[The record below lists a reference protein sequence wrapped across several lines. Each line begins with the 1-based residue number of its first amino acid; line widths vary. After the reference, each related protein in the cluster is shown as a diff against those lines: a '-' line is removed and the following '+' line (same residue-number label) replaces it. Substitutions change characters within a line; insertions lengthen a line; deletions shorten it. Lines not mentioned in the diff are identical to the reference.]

1 MTTSKEGHLL
11 PGRNGS
17 LTEDQ
22 ENHLKEMW
30 LQLLVFM
37 GYVPKDLSTVQTL
50 SSMMSTETS
59 MHKKKRGGF
68 FHRKQRSIGVS
79 SPEAQAETLRHSV
92 RGLNGS
98 EFEEAFRRMI
108 RIDHPDNLVLRFLRA
123 RKWDVAKGLG
133 MFGDTIA
140 WRVEQNIEE
149 MVQKGELLGTDEG
162 DEGLILQLT
171 DGKAQIHGFD
181 KQARPIVHIG
191 AHLHKPK
198 AQGEESIQ
206 RYTITTIENA
216 RLCLEDP
223 VDTAAVIFDLGKFT
237 LANMDY
243 GAVKF
248 MLKCFESHYPES
260 LGFVLIHRAPLLFS
274 GIWSAIKGWI
284 DPDVAAKITFTRNYK
299 DLLKHVDANQIPKEL
314 GGEREWEYH
323 YDAPS
328 QQENKCLKD
337 TLAGNS
343 DTKESLWNERVSLFE
358 KYYEATA
365 SWCKSK
371 GEESKNWQKKK
382 NELALKI
389 KQNYWKLDPYIRAT
403 SILDRD
409 GTLNDFHGDELARP
423 DHCPIGNAVH
433 VKDENQTVQH
443 NAINGTNGVPN
454 GSSKDNAN
462 GTSHAKAGAPH
473 KEEPVAAAV
482 PRKLTRPT
490 EPPPPPPQSKSAP
503 APSPTKPR
511 SRIIKADNGGEFAEL
526 VREFGEGLAII
537 DEDGEEDVFF
547 DTPKVIY
554 LVGNKQY

>member
-1 MTTSKEGHLL
+1 MTTANGGKLL

-30 LQLLVFM
+30 LQLLIFM
-37 GYVPKDLSTVQTL
+37 GYVPKDLSTVHTL

-59 MHKKKRGGF
+59 MHKKKRGGL
-68 FHRKQRSIGVS
+68 FHRKQKSIGVS
-79 SPEAQAETLRHSV
+79 SPETQAEALHQSV
-92 RGLNGS
+92 RGLDGT
-98 EFEEAFRRMI
+98 EFDEAFRRMI
-108 RIDHPDNLVLRFLRA
+108 RIDQPDNLVLRFLRA
-123 RKWDVAKGLG
+123 RKWDVAKGLA

-140 WRVEQNIEE
+140 WRVEENIEE
-149 MVQKGELLGTDEG
+149 MVQKGELLGTEGG

-171 DGKAQIHGFD
+171 DGKAQIHGSD

-237 LANMDY
+237 LSNMDY

-299 DLLKHVDANQIPKEL
+299 DLLKHVDASQIPKEL

-323 YDAPS
+323 YEAPTE
-328 QQENKCLKD
+328 QENKCLKE
-337 TLAGNS
+337 TLAGGS
-343 DTKESLWNERVSLFE
+343 DVKDSLWKERMSLFD

-365 SWCKSK
+365 CWCKTK
-371 GEESKNWQKKK
+371 GEESKNWQRKK

-389 KQNYWKLDPYIRAT
+389 KENYWKLDPYVRAT

-409 GTLNDFHGDELARP
+409 GTLSDFHGDELVRP
-423 DHCPIGNAVH
+423 DHCPIGNAASG
-433 VKDENQTVQH
+433 KSDERKTQQNT
-443 NAINGTNGVPN
+443 ISKPNGTANGSSSAISN
-454 GSSKDNAN
+454 GSSKSYN
-462 GTSHAKAGAPH
+462 
-473 KEEPVAAAV
+473 KEPATGAV
-482 PRKLTRPT
+482 PRVLTRPT
-490 EPPPPPPQSKSAP
+490 EPPPPPPQVKPPSPP
-503 APSPTKPR
+503 APVKPT
-511 SRIIKADNGGEFAEL
+511 SRVIKEENSGELAEL
-526 VREFGEGLAII
+526 VKEFGEGLAVI

-547 DTPKVIY
+547 DSPQVIF
-554 LVGNKQY
+554 LVGNKKY